1 MTGLVELRNITKH
14 FGETIALNDVS
25 LEIAEKEVFTL
36 LGPNGSG
43 KTTLLR
49 IMASIEKPTKG
60 DVFFHSERICD
71 SNRMQVRRMCTMV
84 FQRTALFNSTV
95 YKNVAY
101 GLKLR
106 GYSKRDTEEGI
117 RNSLTLVQLQGYEKR
132 QAKKLS
138 GGEQQRVSLARALA
152 LETELL
158 LLDEPTANLDPKN
171 ASIIESTISRVNRE
185 FGTTVVMATHNILQA
200 QNLTKKIVFL
210 SAGKIVT
217 MGPAKKIFG
226 DSSRDLANFT
236 RLQNVFSGES
246 KTLKE
251 GTSLVDVGDGVQIE
265 VAAKKTGEVTIYVSP
280 DDIILSKK
288 PVRSSARNTLKGK
301 IVEITDLGTVVKL
314 KILAGKTFTVQITKR
329 SLAEMRINIGS
340 DIFIAFKASSVQILE
355 N

>member
-1 MTGLVELRNITKH
+1 MTGLMELRNITKH
-14 FGETIALNDVS
+14 FGGTIALDDVN

-60 DVFFHSERICD
+60 DVYFHSERISD
-71 SNRMQVRRMCTMV
+71 HNRTQARRMCTMV
-84 FQRTALFNSTV
+84 FQKTALFSSTV

-106 GYSKRDTEEGI
+106 GYSKRDAEERI
-117 RNSLTLVQLQGYEKR
+117 KRSLTLVQLRGYEKR

-152 LETELL
+152 LDTEML

-171 ASIIESTISRVNRE
+171 VSIIENTISRVNVE
-185 FGTTVVMATHNILQA
+185 FDTTVVMATHNILQA
-200 QNLTKKIVFL
+200 QNLTKKMIFL

-217 MGPAKKIFG
+217 MGPTKKIFG
-226 DSSRDLANFT
+226 GFSRDLANFT

-246 KTLKE
+246 KALRE
-251 GTSLVDVGDGVQIE
+251 GTSLVDVGDGVHIE
-265 VAAKKTGEVTIYVSP
+265 AAAKKTGEVTIYVSP
-280 DDIILSKK
+280 DDIILSKNTF
-288 PVRSSARNTLKGK
+288 RSSARNSLKGK
-301 IVEITDLGTVVKL
+301 IIEITDLGNVVKL
-314 KILAGKTFTVQITKR
+314 KILAGKTFTAQITKR
-329 SLAEMRINIGS
+329 SLAEMKINIGS
-340 DIFIAFKASSVQILE
+340 PIFIAFKASSVQILE